1 MDDAAR
7 VLVAGAGPVGLVTAL
22 CLARRDVPVTV
33 LEAEPDLTEDLR
45 AGTFHPPTLEML
57 DDFGLTKKLHE
68 MGIVVPRWQFRDSK
82 AGVVAEFDLGVL
94 KHDTPYP
101 YRLHCEQHKLA
112 RVAYEMLRAL
122 PHAEVRFA
130 TRVTEVTRGANGVTA
145 TVETPEG
152 RGFETGAYLVGAD
165 GGRSAVR
172 KAAGIEFEGFTW
184 PEAFRVVS
192 TPYDL
197 GPHGFAGAA
206 YVSDPV
212 EWCAVFKVPGE
223 RPPGLW
229 RMASPVDP
237 DLSDDDV
244 LADAAVQ
251 SSLRRLLPWRGPY
264 EIVHRGTYRV
274 HQRVAAS
281 FRRGR
286 VLLAGDAAH
295 INNPLGGMGLNSGIH
310 DAVSLAAELA
320 RVWRREA
327 DDRVLDGWDDQRRAI
342 NVEYVQAMTIQ
353 NKRTIEERDGE
364 VRRQRHEEMRR
375 TAENPE
381 LARAYL
387 LKTSML
393 ASLRKAGIS

>member
-1 MDDAAR
+1 MADTAR
-7 VLVAGAGPVGLVTAL
+7 VLVAGAGPVGLITAL
-22 CLARRDVPVTV
+22 SLARRDVPVTV

-45 AGTFHPPTLEML
+45 AGTFHPPTVELL
-57 DDFGLTKKLHE
+57 ADLGIAKTLHA
-68 MGIVVPRWQFRDSK
+68 MGIVVPAWQFRDRE

-94 KHDTPYP
+94 RHDTPYP

-112 RVAYEMLRAL
+112 RVVYDMLRPL

-130 TRVTEVTRGANGVTA
+130 TRVTGVSQSADAVTVT
-145 TVETPEG
+145 VDTPDG
-152 RGFETGAYLVGAD
+152 PGSETGAYLVGAD
-165 GGRSAVR
+165 GGRSVVR

-184 PEAFRVVS
+184 PEAFAVVS

-197 GPHGFAGAA
+197 APHGFSYAA

-212 EWCAVFKVPGE
+212 EWCAVFKVPGP

-229 RMASPVDP
+229 RVASPYNP
-237 DLSDDDV
+237 DLSDDEA
-244 LADAAVQ
+244 LADTAVQ
-251 SSLRRLLPWRGPY
+251 PRLRRLLPGRGPY

-281 FRRGR
+281 FRQGR
-286 VLLAGDAAH
+286 VFLAGDAAH

-310 DAVSLAAELA
+310 DAVSLAAGLA
-320 RVWRREA
+320 RVWRGEA
-327 DDRVLDGWDDQRRAI
+327 DDRALDLYDQNRRAI
-342 NVEYVQAMTIQ
+342 NVEYVQEITIQ
-353 NKRTIEERDGE
+353 NKRTIEERDPE
-364 VRRQRHEEMRR
+364 IRRQRHDEMRR
-375 TAENPE
+375 TAGDPA

-393 ASLRKAGIS
+393 ASVRER

>member
-1 MDDAAR
+1 MADAAR

-57 DDFGLTKKLHE
+57 DDLGLTKKLHE
-68 MGIVVPRWQFRDSK
+68 MGLVVPRWQFRDSK

-130 TRVTEVTRGANGVTA
+130 TRVTEVTRGGSGVTA

-197 GPHGFAGAA
+197 APHGFAGAA

-212 EWCAVFKVPGE
+212 EWCAVFKVPGP

-229 RMASPVDP
+229 RMATPIDP
-237 DLSDDDV
+237 DLPDDAA

-251 SSLRRLLPWRGPY
+251 PSMRRLLPGRGPY

-353 NKRTIEERDGE
+353 NKRTIEERDPE
-364 VRRQRHEEMRR
+364 VRRQRHAEMRR
-375 TAENPE
+375 TAEDPA

-393 ASLRKAGIS
+393 VSLRTAGS